1 MSVNRLLSAFYIGEV
16 FQIEREVNF
25 SSWIA
30 FFWLLL
36 FSETDSIF
44 MNKEIQNLRNRFVST
59 PIV

>member
-16 FQIEREVNF
+16 FQIERKVNF